1 MKKRCF
7 FVFAVLMMALLACR
21 LDFSPADENAIA
33 TAAAQTV
40 AAMQTDEPAVV
51 PTITPQPTY
60 TPTLKPT
67 ATPLPCNKAEFI
79 SETVPDNTVFDPN
92 EEFTK
97 SWRLKN
103 IGTCTWNTNYRVKI
117 QSGDDMDLASGWYF
131 PQYVQ
136 PGEKMDVVLDLKAP
150 SSPGKYT
157 SFWQLQDD
165 HGTKFGQV
173 YLVIEVE

>member
-1 MKKRCF
+1 M
-7 FVFAVLMMALLACR
+7 LALLACQF
-21 LDFSPADENAIA
+21 DFSPTDENAIA

-40 AAMQTDEPAVV
+40 AAMQPDELAVV
-51 PTITPQPTY
+51 PTVTPQPSY

-67 ATPLPCNKAEFI
+67 ATALPCNKAEFI

-103 IGTCTWNTNYRVKI
+103 IGTCTWNTNYRIKI
-117 QSGDDMDLASGWYF
+117 QSGDDMGLASGWYF

-136 PGEKMDVVLDLKAP
+136 PGEKMDVVLDLEAP

-165 HGTKFGQV
+165 HGRKFGQV